1 MANQAYI
8 NSNIDMQLNVVY
20 IGEINYVETGKI
32 SVSLTNLTS
41 ANDGQMDEIHT
52 LRNHYGADQVVLITA
67 DADACGIAYVMQ
79 TVSTSFAPYAFS
91 VVHDD
96 STYACLSNSS
106 FAHELGHNQGDAH
119 DRANTSSPGAYS
131 YSYGYRL
138 CQTGGFR
145 TVMSYVAQAAPPVLA
160 IFQIQT

>member
-1 MANQAYI
+1 
-8 NSNIDMQLNVVY
+8 
-20 IGEINYVETGKI
+20 
-32 SVSLTNLTS
+32 
-41 ANDGQMDEIHT
+41 MDEIHT

-67 DADACGIAYVMQ
+67 DADSCGIAYVMQ

-96 STYACLSNSS
+96 SSYACLSNSS

-119 DRANTSSPGAYS
+119 DRANTSSPGAYITLTATD
-131 YSYGYRL
+131 YARLAVLGRL
-138 CQTGGFR
+138 CPTL
-145 TVMSYVAQAAPPVLA
+145 AQAAPVLT